1 MPPKPVHGPC
11 SLGDEI
17 GAMIE
22 QQADLDRPLVQI
34 RDREPLDPVTYDRAG
49 DRERVDL
56 IGLARL
62 ALPVARGAHPMRR
75 DAHDPLAGGQQ
86 RLLEPARDVPAI
98 LDRPH
103 PLLIQAARPPDRGE
117 MPRIIRLDL
126 PAAADPAGSL
136 VDRRERVR
144 SLVGVR
150 LGVEL
155 LMSSMF
161 CPSGCDWSGRRASF
175 VASSWRCLGG
185 GRRLARQR

>member
-1 MPPKPVHGPC
+1 
-11 SLGDEI
+11 
-17 GAMIE
+17 
-22 QQADLDRPLVQI
+22 
-34 RDREPLDPVTYDRAG
+34 
-49 DRERVDL
+49 
-56 IGLARL
+56 
-62 ALPVARGAHPMRR
+62 MRR

-144 SLVGVR
+144 ALVRVR